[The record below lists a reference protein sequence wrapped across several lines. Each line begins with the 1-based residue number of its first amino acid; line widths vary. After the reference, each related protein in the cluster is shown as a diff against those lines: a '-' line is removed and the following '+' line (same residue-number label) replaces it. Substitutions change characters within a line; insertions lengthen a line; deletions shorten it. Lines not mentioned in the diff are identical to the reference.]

1 MSSSKCQSRL
11 IYKNIIHSLYNLF
24 GVNLS
29 IVSHCSHCFRL
40 SVPVFRKEVHEMDGI
55 STKAPLDQNSTYG
68 DNLTASAYP
77 YNVSD
82 QPDIPPKIT
91 LSPTFLAVVF
101 TVRIIWAFLAIAGNG
116 LTILAVARFSSLQT
130 STNYL
135 VASLAVGD
143 LLPGLQAP
151 VVILHQM
158 LSDHPYFVPICLVE
172 KTFSIISIRAN
183 YINILWISIDR
194 LLYIAYPLKYPLW
207 QTNQKTFTLIAVT
220 WGYLIIE
227 NCLFIYFGHALK
239 PGGIC
244 KVSIIVNDNIYDYY
258 CIPQFILSLLITI
271 VCYAIIARIAHKHS
285 IAIAAQHQPF
295 DTLEA
300 SIHRSQKKIAKMMFT
315 VLASYLI
322 SYVPQIYCAQ
332 LLQNKVTEL
341 RVIMDRIASLIY
353 FTNSFAN
360 PVIYAWKSQEF
371 KEAFKKILHRKNSVI
386 PYNAGAVVP

>member
-1 MSSSKCQSRL
+1 M
-11 IYKNIIHSLYNLF
+11 
-24 GVNLS
+24 
-29 IVSHCSHCFRL
+29 
-40 SVPVFRKEVHEMDGI
+40 EGI
-55 STKAPLDQNSTYG
+55 STEAPLDQNSTYG

-82 QPDIPPKIT
+82 HPDISPKIT
-91 LSPTFLAVVF
+91 LSPTFLGFVMTTRVIYAL
-101 TVRIIWAFLAIAGNG
+101 LAIAGNG
-116 LTILAVARFSSLQT
+116 LTIVAVTRFSSLQT

-143 LLPGLQAP
+143 LLPSLQTP
-151 VVILHQM
+151 VVIVHEM
-158 LSDHPYFVPICLVE
+158 LSDHPYFVPICLAE

-207 QTNQKTFTLIAVT
+207 QTDRKTFTLIAVT

-227 NCLFIYFGHALK
+227 NPLFISFGHALI

-244 KVSIIVNDNIYDYY
+244 KVSVIVNDNIYDYY
-258 CIPQFILSLLITI
+258 FVPQMMLCLSITI
-271 VCYAIIARIAHKHS
+271 VCYVIIARIAHKQS

-315 VLASYLI
+315 VLASYIL
-322 SYVPQIYCAQ
+322 SYIPQLYFAQ
-332 LLQNKVTEL
+332 LLQNKRTEF
-341 RVIMDRIASLIY
+341 RYIMERIASLIY
-353 FTNSFAN
+353 FTNSFVN
-360 PVIYAWKSQEF
+360 PIIYAWKSQEF
-371 KEAFKKILHRKNSVI
+371 KEAFKKILHINNSVI
-386 PYNAGAVVP
+386 PYNVGAVVP